1 MPGRDLGI
9 QGHGAIKRQ
18 ITHLTVSWRSKR
30 YVTI

>member
-1 MPGRDLGI
+1 MPGRNPGI
-9 QGHGAIKRQ
+9 QDHEAIKRQ